1 MDLSIFNGDS
11 GGTGTDADI
20 TGLKTA
26 EIGEVTLTQGNKVKA
41 DKVLETFV
49 ELVDGLHAESL
60 ADLAVVASVG
70 ANSEWMTTVHNS
82 TVDNETIAQF
92 LRASGMAWSVRGEI
106 DATTTNGKFGAYV
119 SLGRGLQGAA
129 VVPVWS
135 QGEMLRDPYS
145 GAAKGEVGVTLST
158 LWNFGLPRP
167 ANYKRL
173 KFVT

>member
-1 MDLSIFNGDS
+1 MDNSIFNGDS
-11 GGTGTDADI
+11 GATGTDADI
-20 TGLKTA
+20 VGLKTA
-26 EIGEVTLTQGNKVKA
+26 EIGEVTLTQANKVKA
-41 DKVLETFV
+41 DRVLETFV

-70 ANSEWMTTVHNS
+70 ANSEWMTTIHNS
-82 TVDNETIAQF
+82 AVDNETIAQF
-92 LRASGMAWSVRGEI
+92 LRASGMSWSVRGEI
-106 DATTTNGKFGAYV
+106 DGTTTNGKFGAYV
-119 SLGRGLQGAA
+119 GLGRGIAGAA

-145 GAAKGEVGVTLST
+145 GAQKGEVGVTLST
-158 LWNFGLPRP
+158 LWNFGIPRT